1 MKKTTLSTLLMGTL
15 LMLQCEAATNSSYIG
30 LDVGNTEAT
39 MSAVNGTAN
48 AEESDNGTSVSLKLG
63 YKYEDNQRV
72 YASAQYIEAEDAD
85 FMVYGL
91 GYDYLFGDAIV
102 KPFVGGFIGYG
113 QYQTDRAS
121 MIDLDVSG
129 LVFGAQAGLQLEVTE
144 EFELEAGY
152 RYLKSKMQESVG
164 TADIEIDPL
173 SSWFVGFNYNF

>member
-1 MKKTTLSTLLMGTL
+1 MGTL
-15 LMLQCEAATNSSYIG
+15 LMLECEAATNSSYVG

-39 MSAVNGTAN
+39 MSAVNGIEN
-48 AEESDNGTSVSLKLG
+48 AKESDNGTSVSLKLG

-72 YASAQYIEAEDAD
+72 YASAQYIEAENAE

-121 MIDLDVSG
+121 TIDLDVDG
-129 LVFGAQAGLQLEVTE
+129 IVFGAQAGLLFEVTKE
-144 EFELEAGY
+144 IDLEGGY
-152 RYLKSKMQESVG
+152 RYLKSNMEENIGS
-164 TADIEIDPL
+164 ANIEIDPL
-173 SSWFVGFNYNF
+173 SNWFVGFNYKF